1 MGAEMNRLTED
12 ELFEVQ
18 EDQMKLALEK
28 FFDNILDCLVIN
40 DFELVK

>member
-1 MGAEMNRLTED
+1 MNRLTED

>member
-1 MGAEMNRLTED
+1 MNRLTED
-12 ELFEVQ
+12 ALFEVQ

>member
-1 MGAEMNRLTED
+1 MNRLTED
-12 ELFEVQ
+12 EIFEVQ

-40 DFELVK
+40 DFEPVK